1 MVKINSSLSKEKRI
15 LKAAEKVFFHKGYSQ
30 ATLDEIIKIAD
41 TGKGTVYKYYK
52 NKENLFYTLVEAKN
66 RKLIKDLN
74 QAVGEHRD
82 FAEQFQSY
90 VFTFL
95 KFLYKNETLWSVILF
110 ELLTEQAGWRLKWD
124 EKKQNWNLE
133 VRWGKPPEENE
144 IAVKRRY
151 AELIRSEVVIL
162 RDIFQRAMDDAYIK
176 PIEDLPLMAQ
186 NFYFSIFM
194 LSNQGALNVN
204 NMEES
209 VKGMIDR
216 FLYGHIKRTA
226 AQ

>member
-15 LKAAEKVFFHKGYSQ
+15 LKAAEKVFSHKGYSQ

-124 EKKQNWNLE
+124 EKKHNWNLE

>member
-1 MVKINSSLSKEKRI
+1 MMKINSSLSKEKRI
-15 LKAAEKVFFHKGYSQ
+15 LKAAEKVFSHKGYSQ

-41 TGKGTVYKYYK
+41 TGKGTVYKYYQ

-66 RKLIKDLN
+66 RKLVKDLQ
-74 QAVGEHRD
+74 QAVKGSQH
-82 FAEQFQSY
+82 FAEQFQAY

-95 KFLYKNETLWSVILF
+95 RFLHKNETLWAVILF
-110 ELLTEQAGWRLKWD
+110 ELLNEQAGWRLIWD
-124 EKKQNWNLE
+124 EEKQDWKLE
-133 VRWGKPPEENE
+133 VHWGKKPEEKDV
-144 IAVKRRY
+144 AVKRRY
-151 AELIRSEVVIL
+151 AELIRSEIVIL
-162 RDIFQRAMDDAYIK
+162 REIFQKAMDDSFIQ
-176 PIEDLPLMAQ
+176 PIYDLPLMSQ

-194 LSNQGALNVN
+194 LSNQGALNVD

>member
-1 MVKINSSLSKEKRI
+1 MGVSS
-15 LKAAEKVFFHKGYSQ
+15 
-30 ATLDEIIKIAD
+30 
-41 TGKGTVYKYYK
+41 YYK

-133 VRWGKPPEENE
+133 VRWGKPPEEDE

-209 VKGMIDR
+209 VKGMMDR